1 MMPGITLKFCVSDVG
16 LAALLKCQSLY
27 RITMNK
33 RTDQC
38 LQPSNRGITLDGVR
52 RLVKGTKLLLV
63 VDQFYQHCYK
73 NYIPHHVS
81 GLPKLEYISF
91 GSMGKVLNTG
101 FEDEKLK
108 LTYYSELDPTFVD
121 IESLQSLCPRIAH
134 LSLAVPITINHSGD
148 IDANITPCE
157 EILTALAKSNLH
169 LKTLELQHFPYCP
182 ALEEVLRVKGIALHE
197 LLLRAINPLSS
208 KHLIFIGE
216 HCKNIQKLQLKG
228 KCLLLAPLQ
237 WF

>member
-1 MMPGITLKFCVSDVG
+1 
-16 LAALLKCQSLY
+16 
-27 RITMNK
+27 
-33 RTDQC
+33 
-38 LQPSNRGITLDGVR
+38 
-52 RLVKGTKLLLV
+52 
-63 VDQFYQHCYK
+63 
-73 NYIPHHVS
+73 
-81 GLPKLEYISF
+81 
-91 GSMGKVLNTG
+91 MGKVLNTG

-121 IESLQSLCPRIAH
+121 IDSLQSLCPRIAH

-182 ALEEVLRVKGIALHE
+182 ALEEVLRVKGNGLHE

-228 KCLLLAPLQ
+228 KCLILRSALKLTVLQ
-237 WF
+237 MM